1 MNSAIKRT
9 KASAEAVVS
18 EHRPILSAMLAPKS
32 IALIGAS
39 EKPDSVGRALLE
51 NLQSFC
57 GRVFPINPTHAT
69 VLGQKA
75 FPTIQDVPEDVDLAV
90 IATPAATVPEVVA
103 ECAAAGVKGAVIISA
118 GFKECGP
125 AGAELEE
132 QILKRR
138 GKMRIIGPNCVGV
151 MLPHIGLNATFA
163 KPLALPGNIGFIS
176 QSGALCTAILDWSRS
191 IQLGFS
197 AFISIGS
204 MADVNWGDLIDY
216 LGDDPHT
223 RSILLYME
231 SVGDAR
237 SFLSAARE
245 VALTK
250 PIIAI
255 KVGRTGAAAKAAAS
269 HTGALT
275 GSDDV
280 LDAAFRRVGVLRV
293 DTIEELFSLAELL
306 GKQPRPPGPRLAIV
320 TNGGGPGVLA
330 TDALIECGGKLAELS
345 GKTFDELNKLLPP
358 HWSRGNPVD
367 ILGDASPE
375 LYAKAVEIVARDEN
389 NDGLLVVLSPQA
401 VTEPTQT
408 AERLRA
414 FAKLRAK
421 PVLASWLGGIGV
433 RGGAEILDRA
443 GIPTFEYPDAA
454 ARAFCAMWRYSHNL
468 DALYETPE
476 LTATAGIHR
485 SRAEQIINRARKA
498 HRTLLTE
505 IDSKQLLAAY
515 GIPTVETKIAK
526 NADEAVELAEKI
538 GGPVVVKIY
547 SETITHKSDVG
558 GVKLNL
564 RGAAAVRR
572 AYREIKKSVAAVY
585 DRRIKEGRSPDRPDG
600 GLETAAPCLVEN
612 RFLGVT
618 VQPMIAHDGYELIL
632 GSSIDPQF
640 GPVLLFGAGGYF
652 VEVFKDRAL
661 GLPPVNRTLARRL
674 MERTQIYRALKK
686 GFRGR
691 SPIDLA
697 ALEDLLVRFSQ
708 LVIEQRWIKEIDINP
723 LLVSSQRIVALD
735 ARVVLHD
742 PQTREADLPRSPI
755 RPYPT
760 EYVTTQKIGGVE
772 VTIRPIRPEDE
783 PLMVNFHKT
792 LSDRSVYLRYFGI
805 VSLETRIM
813 HQRLRR
819 VCFIDYDREIALVAD
834 LKNSD
839 GTHQILGVGRLVKE
853 HGTNEAEFAVLISD
867 PWQGKGFGS
876 ELLKLL
882 VQIGRKEGLHRI
894 TGHISPENT
903 TMKTVSEQVGFKL
916 RFKRPANEWLAE
928 IGL

>member
-1 MNSAIKRT
+1 MKATNVRVKTSAGT
-9 KASAEAVVS
+9 VVS
-18 EHRPILSAMLAPKS
+18 ERRPILRAMFAPKS
-32 IALIGAS
+32 VALIGAS
-39 EKPDSVGRALLE
+39 EKPGSVGRALLE
-51 NLQSFC
+51 NLQSFR
-57 GRVFPINPTHAT
+57 GRVFPINPSHAT

-75 FPTIQDVPEDVDLAV
+75 FRKIEDAPQEIDLAV
-90 IATPAATVPEVVA
+90 IATPAATVPGIVA
-103 ECAAAGVKGAVIISA
+103 ECAAANVKGAVIISA
-118 GFKECGP
+118 GFKESGP
-125 AGAELEE
+125 AGAELEK
-132 QILKRR
+132 QILERR

-176 QSGALCTAILDWSRS
+176 QSGALCAAILDWSRS

-204 MADVNWGDLIDY
+204 MADVNWGDLIDH

-245 VALTK
+245 VALMK

-293 DTIEELFSLAELL
+293 DTVEELFGLAELL
-306 GKQPRPPGPRLAIV
+306 GKQPRPAGPRLAIV

-345 GKTFDELNKLLPP
+345 GKTLDELNTLLPP
-358 HWSRGNPVD
+358 HWSRDNPVD

-375 LYAKAVEIVARDEN
+375 TYAKAVEIVARDEN
-389 NDGLLVVLSPQA
+389 NDGLLVILSPQA

-414 FAKLRAK
+414 FAKLKAK

-433 RGGAEILDRA
+433 SPGMEIMDRA
-443 GIPTFEYPDAA
+443 SIPTFEYPDAA

-476 LTATAGIHR
+476 LTATAGIDR
-485 SRAEQIINRARKA
+485 SHAEQIINRARKA
-498 HRTLLTE
+498 QHTLLTE
-505 IDSKQLLAAY
+505 IESKQLLAAY

-526 NADEAVELAEKI
+526 TEEEAVELAKEI
-538 GGPVVVKIY
+538 GGTVVLKIY

-572 AYREIKKSVAAVY
+572 AYHEIARAVAGVADPGAAIN
-585 DRRIKEGRSPDRPDG
+585 DRGYNK
-600 GLETAAPCLVEN
+600 
-612 RFLGVT
+612 FLGVT

-640 GPVLLFGAGGYF
+640 GPVLLFGTGGYF

-661 GLPPVNRTLARRL
+661 GLPPLNRTLARRL
-674 MERTQIYRALKK
+674 MERTQIYSALKK

-691 SPIDLA
+691 GAIDVG
-697 ALEDLLVRFSQ
+697 ALEELLVRFSQ

-723 LLVSSQRIVALD
+723 LLVSPKQIVALD
-735 ARVVLHD
+735 ARVVLND
-742 PQTREADLPRSPI
+742 PQTREAELPRSPI

-760 EYVTTQKIGGVE
+760 DYVITRKIGGVE

-783 PLMVNFHKT
+783 PLMVRFHKT
-792 LSDRSVYLRYFGI
+792 LSDRSVHLRYFGL
-805 VSLETRIM
+805 VSLERRIM
-813 HQRLRR
+813 HERLRR

-834 LKNSD
+834 LKNRD
-839 GTHQILGVGRLVKE
+839 GTHQILGVGRLIKE
-853 HGTNEAEFAVLISD
+853 HETNEAEFAVLISD

-882 VQIGRKEGLHRI
+882 VQIGREEGLRRI
-894 TGHISPENT
+894 IGHISPENT
-903 TMKTVSEQVGFKL
+903 TMKSVSEQVGFSL
-916 RFKRPANEWLAE
+916 RFDKAEGEWKAE
-928 IGL
+928 INL

>member
-1 MNSAIKRT
+1 MFAPNS
-9 KASAEAVVS
+9 V
-18 EHRPILSAMLAPKS
+18 
-32 IALIGAS
+32 ALIGAS
-39 EKPDSVGRALLE
+39 EKPGSVGRALLE
-51 NLQSFC
+51 NLQSFR
-57 GRVFPINPTHAT
+57 GRVFPINPSHAT

-75 FPTIQDVPEDVDLAV
+75 FRKIEDAPQEVDLAV
-90 IATPAATVPEVVA
+90 IATPAATVPGIVA
-103 ECAAAGVKGAVIISA
+103 ECAVANVKGAVIISA

-125 AGAELEE
+125 AGAELEK
-132 QILKRR
+132 QILARR

-204 MADVNWGDLIDY
+204 MADVNWGDLIDH

-231 SVGDAR
+231 SVGDAH

-255 KVGRTGAAAKAAAS
+255 KVGRSGAAAKAAAS

-280 LDAAFRRVGVLRV
+280 LDTAFRRVGVLRV
-293 DTIEELFSLAELL
+293 DTIEDLFGLAELL
-306 GKQPRPPGPRLAIV
+306 GKQPRAAGPHLAIV

-345 GKTFDELNKLLPP
+345 GKTLDKLNTLLPP

-375 LYAKAVEIVARDEN
+375 TYAKAVEIVARDEN
-389 NDGLLVVLSPQA
+389 NDGLLVILSPQA

-414 FAKLRAK
+414 FAKLKVK
-421 PVLASWLGGIGV
+421 PVLASWIGGVGV
-433 RGGAEILDRA
+433 RAGAEILDRA
-443 GIPTFEYPDAA
+443 GIPTFAYPDAA

-476 LTATAGIHR
+476 LTATGEIDR
-485 SRAEQIINRARKA
+485 SHAEQIINRARKA
-498 HRTLLTE
+498 QRTLLTE
-505 IDSKQLLAAY
+505 IESKQLLAAY
-515 GIPTVETKIAK
+515 GIPAVETKIASTEE
-526 NADEAVELAEKI
+526 EAVELAQKI
-538 GGPVVVKIY
+538 SDPVVLKIF
-547 SETITHKSDVG
+547 SEIITHKSDVG

-572 AYREIKKSVAAVY
+572 AYREIAQGGAAFQPPQGVSKS
-585 DRRIKEGRSPDRPDG
+585 GPS
-600 GLETAAPCLVEN
+600 
-612 RFLGVT
+612 FLGVT
-618 VQPMIAHDGYELIL
+618 VQPMIANDGYELIF

-640 GPVLLFGAGGYF
+640 GPVLLFGTGGYL

-661 GLPPVNRTLARRL
+661 GLPPLNRTLARRL
-674 MERTQIYRALKK
+674 IERTQIYRALKK

-691 SPIDLA
+691 ERIDLSA
-697 ALEDLLVRFSQ
+697 VEDLLVRFSQ

-723 LLVSSQRIVALD
+723 LLVSPKKIVALD

-755 RPYPT
+755 RPYPS
-760 EYVTTQKIGGVE
+760 EYVITRKIGGVE

-783 PLMVNFHKT
+783 PLMVKFHKT
-792 LSDRSVYLRYFGI
+792 LSDRSVHLRYFGL
-805 VSLETRIM
+805 VSLERRIM
-813 HQRLRR
+813 HERLRR
-819 VCFIDYDREIALVAD
+819 VCFIDYDREIALVVD
-834 LKNSD
+834 LQNRD
-839 GTHQILGVGRLVKE
+839 GKHQILGVGRLIKE
-853 HGTNEAEFAVLISD
+853 HGTDEAEFAVLISD

-882 VQIGRKEGLHRI
+882 VQIGRKETLRRI

-903 TMKTVSEQVGFKL
+903 TMKAVSEQVGFSL
-916 RFKRPANEWLAE
+916 HFDREADEWLAE
-928 IGL
+928 INL